1 MRRFEVWLIMKNPE
15 FGRVVDNLG
24 LCTIVTPNELN
35 KLPSLLVAPMTT
47 SFESIPSRVDC
58 IFEGAKGFIMID
70 QIRTIEKLCFI
81 KKLGELENDVQINVE
96 VPSDFA
102 SKVMSSLD
110 KKVKTTTN
118 KGTKIILLT
127 LLGLMSL
134 VILVF
139 GLKRSSNE
147 LDKE

>member
-1 MRRFEVWLIMKNPE
+1 MKEIFVNLKYQSVCRRKRNQMIKTYLNGVYFQ
-15 FGRVVDNLG
+15 FDSDNHVQFCLKCQTAG
-24 LCTIVTPNELN
+24 KRYRAFRE
-35 KLPSLLVAPMTT
+35 
-47 SFESIPSRVDC
+47 
-58 IFEGAKGFIMID
+58 
-70 QIRTIEKLCFI
+70 
-81 KKLGELENDVQINVE
+81 ELENDLQINVE
-96 VPSDFA
+96 APSDFA

>member
-1 MRRFEVWLIMKNPE
+1 MKEIFVNLKYQSVCRRKRNQMIKTYLNGVYFQ
-15 FGRVVDNLG
+15 FDSDNHVQFCLKCQTAG
-24 LCTIVTPNELN
+24 KRYRAFRE
-35 KLPSLLVAPMTT
+35 
-47 SFESIPSRVDC
+47 
-58 IFEGAKGFIMID
+58 
-70 QIRTIEKLCFI
+70 
-81 KKLGELENDVQINVE
+81 ELENNVQSNVE
-96 VPSDFA
+96 PPSDFA

>member
-1 MRRFEVWLIMKNPE
+1 MKDIFVNLKYQSVCRRKRNQMIKTYLNGVYFQ
-15 FGRVVDNLG
+15 FDSDNHVQFCLKCQTAG
-24 LCTIVTPNELN
+24 KRYRAFRE
-35 KLPSLLVAPMTT
+35 
-47 SFESIPSRVDC
+47 
-58 IFEGAKGFIMID
+58 
-70 QIRTIEKLCFI
+70 
-81 KKLGELENDVQINVE
+81 ELENNVQTNVE
-96 VPSDFA
+96 PPSDFA